1 MLEFDT
7 IKDSKQ
13 LNGLALA
20 YIGDAIFEVYV
31 RHHCL
36 SRALPNQM
44 IFIRNQAG
52 LFQQSHRLRSY
63 FSAESIIFYGRR
75 GSGAEKRQ
83 KCQVRDNT

>member
-31 RHHCL
+31 RHHL
-36 SRALPNQM
+36 LKQGFTKPNDLHKKSSRIVSAKSQAEILFFLQ
-44 IFIRNQAG
+44 NQA
-52 LFQQSHRLRSY
+52 F
-63 FSAESIIFYGRR
+63 FPM
-75 GSGAEKRQ
+75 
-83 KCQVRDNT
+83 T

>member
-31 RHHCL
+31 RHHL
-36 SRALPNQM
+36 LKQGFTKPNDLHKKSSRIVSAKSQAEILFFLQNQS
-44 IFIRNQAG
+44 F
-52 LFQQSHRLRSY
+52 LRK
-63 FSAESIIFYGRR
+63 
-75 GSGAEKRQ
+75 KR
-83 KCQVRDNT
+83 KRC